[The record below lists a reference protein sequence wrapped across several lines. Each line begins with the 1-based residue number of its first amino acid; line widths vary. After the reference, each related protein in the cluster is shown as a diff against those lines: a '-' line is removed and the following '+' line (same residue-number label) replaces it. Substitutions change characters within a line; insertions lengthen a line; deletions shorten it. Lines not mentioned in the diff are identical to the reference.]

1 MDYFIIVVTTAA
13 GLYFHWW
20 LFRRIR
26 QWSDRDLALS
36 LAAGD
41 APMRQY
47 MLEQLA
53 RARCEGVR
61 RRDLPAWLE
70 RVAAQYRTQNQS
82 AAGVVDE

>member
-36 LAAGD
+36 LAEGD
-41 APMRQY
+41 AGKRQY

-53 RARCEGVR
+53 RAQSEGVR
-61 RRDLPAWLE
+61 RRDLPNWLE
-70 RVAAQYRTQNQS
+70 QAAAQYRAS
-82 AAGVVDE
+82 

>member
-20 LFRRIR
+20 LFCRIR

-36 LAAGD
+36 LAEGD
-41 APMRQY
+41 EHKRQY

-53 RARCEGVR
+53 RAQCEGIK

-70 RVAAQYRTQNQS
+70 QVAAQYPGSR
-82 AAGVVDE
+82 A

>member
-26 QWSDRDLALS
+26 QWSDRDLALF
-36 LAAGD
+36 LAEGD
-41 APMRQY
+41 AGKRQY

-53 RARCEGVR
+53 RARSEGVR
-61 RRDLPAWLE
+61 RRDLPNWLE
-70 RVAAQYRTQNQS
+70 RAAAQYR
-82 AAGVVDE
+82 AL